1 MTPPPS
7 AAAAAPLAR
16 GGVAALPQPART
28 PERDPRPDL
37 RVVHRRRR
45 RWQVGTVAGIVLF
58 ASLFAVAGF
67 QTLIVSQQKRLDDLT
82 DRIAVEADLARELDD
97 QLAELES
104 PQRITEAAR
113 DRLGMVSPPGVVYI
127 QPRPDDDARAA
138 EVPGR

>member
-7 AAAAAPLAR
+7 AAVADPLVR
-16 GGVAALPQPART
+16 SGAALPAPVAPREQDR
-28 PERDPRPDL
+28 RPDL
-37 RVVHRRRR
+37 RVVRRRRR

-58 ASLFAVAGF
+58 VSLFAVAGF
-67 QTLIVSQQKRLDDLT
+67 QTLIVAQQKRLDDVT

-104 PQRITEAAR
+104 PQRITEVAR
-113 DRLGMVSPPGVVYI
+113 ERLGMVSPPGVVYI